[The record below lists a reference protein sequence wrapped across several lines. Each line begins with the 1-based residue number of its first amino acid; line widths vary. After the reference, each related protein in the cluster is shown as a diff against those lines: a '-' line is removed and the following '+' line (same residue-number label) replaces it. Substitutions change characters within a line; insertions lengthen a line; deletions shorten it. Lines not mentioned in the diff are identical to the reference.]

1 MSQVQQILTESVQN
15 LGETGDLVRGKPGY
29 ARNYLIPQGKAIPAT
44 ASRVKELD
52 HNRRIMSDRV
62 AKQLVHLETSKTAL
76 EKLSLEVSARAGE
89 EGRLFGSVT
98 NAQIAGLLAEKGF
111 EIDRRRIVIDPI
123 KSLGEHTVRVKL
135 HRDVVAS
142 LVLEV
147 SAEGAPPPPDPLDDV
162 VDPDDLAEAAERAER
177 AEDDA
182 GEEAEDDADL

>member
-1 MSQVQQILTESVQN
+1 MT
-15 LGETGDLVRGKPGY
+15 
-29 ARNYLIPQGKAIPAT
+29 T
-44 ASRVKELD
+44 ASET
-52 HNRRIMSDRV
+52 RV
-62 AKQLVHLETSKTAL
+62 AFLTGASRGIG
-76 EKLSLEVSARAGE
+76 RAC
-89 EGRLFGSVT
+89 
-98 NAQIAGLLAEKGF
+98 AIALAEKGF